1 MYDCGIQIPGAGNC
15 KVSKTL
21 GNKPFPN
28 KQMKMF
34 GDSRDKISYT
44 SRRCHGRLLH
54 TKKTIV
60 KSELDIITMLTRDT
74 RDDIMFKIWNR

>member
-54 TKKTIV
+54 TKKDDY
-60 KSELDIITMLTRDT
+60 EIIIRYYNHVDPRYT
-74 RDDIMFKIWNR
+74 